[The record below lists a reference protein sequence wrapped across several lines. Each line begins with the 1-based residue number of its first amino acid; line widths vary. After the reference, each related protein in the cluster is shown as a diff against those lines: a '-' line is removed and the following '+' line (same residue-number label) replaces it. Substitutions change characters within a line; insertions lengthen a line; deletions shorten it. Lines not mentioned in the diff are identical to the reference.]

1 MGAGLSALVALV
13 ALSWSDGNRN
23 RYSNRCRVMDRDTDN
38 DVLPTCPDR
47 NQGASDG
54 VMDGLALFM
63 GHSVKEQRSTYDRR
77 TKAQKVAPAVQLIQ
91 GLNMGSEGGSQGK
104 GA

>member
-1 MGAGLSALVALV
+1 
-13 ALSWSDGNRN
+13 
-23 RYSNRCRVMDRDTDN
+23 
-38 DVLPTCPDR
+38 
-47 NQGASDG
+47 
-54 VMDGLALFM
+54 MDGLALFM

-91 GLNMGSEGGSQGK
+91 GLNMGSDAGSQGR

>member
-1 MGAGLSALVALV
+1 MVSHCSCAFVQQHVSPIYPYMTA
-13 ALSWSDGNRN
+13 
-23 RYSNRCRVMDRDTDN
+23 
-38 DVLPTCPDR
+38 CPCR

-91 GLNMGSEGGSQGK
+91 GLNMGSEGGSQSS